1 MSSGESLE
9 VPGTRGVTVAADL
22 EARFDRINVAYKT
35 VNNTPIE
42 TAIFVPK
49 TLSAE
54 AEAQAVPV
62 LVHIHGG
69 ALIVGAFPE
78 PVFLV
83 DWFVNPSYIAPLSS
97 PLTYPLT

>member
-9 VPGTRGVTVAADL
+9 VPSTRGETVTADL

-49 TLSAE
+49 TLSPA
-54 AEAQAVPV
+54 AGTQTVPV

-78 PVFLV
+78 PFFLV
-83 DWFVNPSYIAPLSS
+83 DW
-97 PLTYPLT
+97 